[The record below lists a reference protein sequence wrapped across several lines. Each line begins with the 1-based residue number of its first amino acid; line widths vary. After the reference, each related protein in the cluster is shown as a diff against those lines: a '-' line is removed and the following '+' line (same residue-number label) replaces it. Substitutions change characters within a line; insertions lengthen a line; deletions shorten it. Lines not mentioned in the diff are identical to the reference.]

1 MRKKFLKLKPKSSYE
16 AFTSYVKLSSVVA
29 KDFVLSKAFK
39 VPKRVWQQLPQVQ
52 PRPDKEAE
60 VKSDASAG
68 ASPKPLEGEQSAAV
82 PEPSQEEQVSEFER
96 LRLGQIQCNRAQL
109 ALLGLGES
117 APIVSGDAPK
127 AASKAR
133 PRPGRNDG
141 PLRRSARL
149 Q

>member
-1 MRKKFLKLKPKSSYE
+1 MHQLAQPQSL
-16 AFTSYVKLSSVVA
+16 L
-29 KDFVLSKAFK
+29 
-39 VPKRVWQQLPQVQ
+39 RVNT
-52 PRPDKEAE
+52 
-60 VKSDASAG
+60 
-68 ASPKPLEGEQSAAV
+68 V

-96 LRLGQIQCNRAQL
+96 LRLGQIQRNRAQL

-149 Q
+149 GDRCGLLGMHTVCAVCMQVLFATCRA